1 MVGWQHQINALKFE
15 QTPGDGEAWHAAVH
29 GIAKN
34 QTRLSNRTTPTTRL
48 LAYERVCSLPP
59 ETYVAALWAATE
71 KPFKSDPV
79 RGEGRLK
86 TVL

>member
-1 MVGWQHQINALKFE
+1 MHHRLNGPRFE
-15 QTPGDGEAWHAAVH
+15 KTSGDGEAWHVAVH
-29 GIAKN
+29 GVTKN
-34 QTRLSNRTTPTTRL
+34 RTRLSNRTTPTTWL

-59 ETYVAALWAATE
+59 ETYTAALWAATE